1 MKHSS
6 SKCYVQSLDQKER
19 KLNSTIITISVVHTL
34 TDDEIVKSPFN
45 KADTATVKNNWNS
58 KNITI
63 VE

>member
-6 SKCYVQSLDQKER
+6 SKCYVQSLNQKER

-45 KADTATVKNNWNS
+45 KADTATVKNKWNS
-58 KNITI
+58 KNITR